1 MLITI
6 VVANQKG
13 GVGKTTT
20 ALNLAASLSAASRKV
35 LLIDLDSQGNST
47 TGIGK
52 EKAEG
57 KNSLVDVLIEKE
69 QILDLI
75 IQESGYKFD
84 LIPASSDLISA
95 EIELSPLTNPTS
107 ILRNK
112 LEQIKDKYDYTVI
125 DCPPSLGMLSV
136 SALRAASKVLI
147 PLQCEYYSL
156 EGLAAMD
163 KTIKEINEATGEN
176 IEIDGILRTMYD
188 SRIRLGAL
196 LGNEEKP
203 KETASDASNAN
214 TNTNTNAYASVDKIS
229 AGRFQARTDIT
240 QESLE
245 ELKDSIKSQ
254 GVIQPLIVR
263 KSPSGD
269 YELVAGER
277 RLRASKMAGLE
288 EVPIVIKNLS
298 DEEIIKMGLIENLQ
312 REDLN
317 PLDEAR
323 GIQRLQKEFN
333 LTQEDLG
340 LSLGKSRT
348 AITNSLRLLQLTKA
362 VQKFLEDGS
371 ITMGQSRPLLGLP
384 EGIQESFA
392 KKIIKNSFSSR
403 QSENLV
409 KQYQTEKEPKPII
422 KKDANLLSLET
433 ELSDA
438 LGSKVTISHQK
449 KGSGKIIF
457 SYKNLEQL
465 DSIIKP
471 LRKKE

>member
-1 MLITI
+1 MSEDS
-6 VVANQKG
+6 N
-13 GVGKTTT
+13 KT
-20 ALNLAASLSAASRKV
+20 LKR
-35 LLIDLDSQGNST
+35 G
-47 TGIGK
+47 
-52 EKAEG
+52 
-57 KNSLVDVLIEKE
+57 
-69 QILDLI
+69 
-75 IQESGYKFD
+75 
-84 LIPASSDLISA
+84 
-95 EIELSPLTNPTS
+95 
-107 ILRNK
+107 
-112 LEQIKDKYDYTVI
+112 
-125 DCPPSLGMLSV
+125 
-136 SALRAASKVLI
+136 
-147 PLQCEYYSL
+147 
-156 EGLAAMD
+156 
-163 KTIKEINEATGEN
+163 
-176 IEIDGILRTMYD
+176 
-188 SRIRLGAL
+188 LGAL

-203 KETASDASNAN
+203 NETASDAS
-214 TNTNTNAYASVDKIS
+214 NAYASVDKIS

-269 YELVAGER
+269 YELIAGER

-348 AITNSLRLLQLTKA
+348 SITNSLRLLQLTKA
-362 VQKFLEDGS
+362 VQKFLEEGS
-371 ITMGQSRPLLGLP
+371 INMGQSRPLLGLP
-384 EGIQESFA
+384 DGVQESFA
-392 KKIIKNSFSSR
+392 KKIIKNGFSSR

-409 KQYQTEKEPKPII
+409 KQYQAEKELKPVI

-449 KGSGKIIF
+449 KGSGKITF

>member
-57 KNSLVDVLIEKE
+57 KNSLIDILIEKE

-95 EIELSPLTNPTS
+95 EIELSPLINPTS
-107 ILRNK
+107 ILRSK

-163 KTIKEINEATGEN
+163 KTIKEINQATGEN

-188 SRIRLGAL
+188 SRIRLSR
-196 LGNEEKP
+196 EVS
-203 KETASDASNAN
+203 KE
-214 TNTNTNAYASVDKIS
+214 
-229 AGRFQARTDIT
+229 
-240 QESLE
+240 LE
-245 ELKDSIKSQ
+245 EHFSEKLCDT
-254 GVIQPLIVR
+254 VIPRNVKLAEA
-263 KSPSGD
+263 PSFGMPALY
-269 YELVAGER
+269 YEPEAKGTLAYLALAGE
-277 RLRASKMAGLE
+277 
-288 EVPIVIKNLS
+288 
-298 DEEIIKMGLIENLQ
+298 IINKFENNQ
-312 REDLN
+312 
-317 PLDEAR
+317 
-323 GIQRLQKEFN
+323 
-333 LTQEDLG
+333 
-340 LSLGKSRT
+340 
-348 AITNSLRLLQLTKA
+348 A
-362 VQKFLEDGS
+362 V
-371 ITMGQSRPLLGLP
+371 
-384 EGIQESFA
+384 
-392 KKIIKNSFSSR
+392 
-403 QSENLV
+403 V
-409 KQYQTEKEPKPII
+409 
-422 KKDANLLSLET
+422 
-433 ELSDA
+433 
-438 LGSKVTISHQK
+438 
-449 KGSGKIIF
+449 
-457 SYKNLEQL
+457 
-465 DSIIKP
+465 
-471 LRKKE
+471 